1 MDKLIDDSQL
11 IRILER
17 GLLSGKWSIA
27 QFNKG
32 NTQAHLPTDNFLKE
46 HPEFQDFN
54 FRDLKTFNEQ
64 HGKNNSSYLS

>member
-1 MDKLIDDSQL
+1 MEKLIDDSQL
-11 IRILER
+11 IKILER

-32 NTQAHLPTDNFLKE
+32 KTNGRIPSEKFLAE

-64 HGKNNSSYLS
+64 HGKNNSIYLS

>member
-32 NTQAHLPTDNFLKE
+32 KTNGRIPSDNFLKE
-46 HPEFQDFN
+46 HPEFQDFT

-64 HGKNNSSYLS
+64 HEQNNSSYIG

>member
-11 IRILER
+11 IKILER

-32 NTQAHLPTDNFLKE
+32 KTNGRIPSDKFLKE
-46 HPEFQDFN
+46 HPEF
-54 FRDLKTFNEQ
+54 
-64 HGKNNSSYLS
+64 LSLIHI